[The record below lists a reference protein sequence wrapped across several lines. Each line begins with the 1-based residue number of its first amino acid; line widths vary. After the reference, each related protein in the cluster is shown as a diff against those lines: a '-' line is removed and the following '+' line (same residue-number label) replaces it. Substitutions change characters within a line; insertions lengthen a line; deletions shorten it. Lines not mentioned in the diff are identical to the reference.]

1 MFVWTVGHRMTQT
14 GGDVISQVTE
24 SDTEEEEGMKKKLS
38 VAAAAFHSSLFAL
51 I

>member
-24 SDTEEEEGMKKKLS
+24 SDTGGGREEKKKLS
-38 VAAAAFHSSLFAL
+38 VAAAAFNSSLFAL